1 MTRSHLVIWFFILQV
16 EGDII
21 KLMQRF
27 TPLVDFLS
35 RTLTPFKVGRVYIEP
50 TYWQAGTIIILLF
63 LLVFTLARMRWLYV
77 NWHLGKHSFS
87 MLFWGF
93 LLAIIIEGFLLVG
106 GRTIFTEVLGLR
118 SVPKPLSTIL
128 DIGRARMVKVLGVED
143 EVPANVK
150 SVEVEKYYNMMS
162 IEEKE
167 KFFNSV
173 CKPL

>member
-1 MTRSHLVIWFFILQV
+1 
-16 EGDII
+16 
-21 KLMQRF
+21 
-27 TPLVDFLS
+27 
-35 RTLTPFKVGRVYIEP
+35 
-50 TYWQAGTIIILLF
+50 
-63 LLVFTLARMRWLYV
+63 
-77 NWHLGKHSFS
+77 